1 MRKVELEVPTEVFG
15 DFTEKLA
22 ETGLDNRVTGRTEDD
37 EIEIEV
43 YYEKEDSEVIDELEE
58 YLDGLVQGL
67 YEEESEEEEEEED
80 ED

>member
-1 MRKVELEVPTEVFG
+1 MRKIEFEVPSEVFG

-22 ETGLDNRVTGRTEDD
+22 ETGLDNRVLGRNDDD

-43 YYEKEDSEVIDELEE
+43 HYDKSEAGTIDELEE
-58 YLDGLVQGL
+58 YLSDLIEDL
-67 YEEESEEEEEEED
+67 DEDEDEEEEED

>member
-1 MRKVELEVPTEVFG
+1 MRKIEFEVPTEVFG

-22 ETGLDNRVTGRTEDD
+22 QTGLDNRVLGKNEDD

-43 YYEKEDSEVIDELEE
+43 YYDKTDASIIDELEE
-58 YLDGLVQGL
+58 HLEELKENI
-67 YEEESEEEEEEED
+67 EEEGEEEEEQED